1 MYNLISQLMDEVNES
16 RSILNVAGFSLTGD
30 VDHDCL
36 STTLAIVEGKM
47 EKILEQLE
55 ELLSLSQDSRKS

>member
-1 MYNLISQLMDEVNES
+1 MYDLISQLMDEVNES
-16 RSILNVAGFSLTGD
+16 RSLLNVAGFSLTGD

-47 EKILEQLE
+47 EKVLEQLE
-55 ELLSLSQDSRKS
+55 KLLDLSQKI